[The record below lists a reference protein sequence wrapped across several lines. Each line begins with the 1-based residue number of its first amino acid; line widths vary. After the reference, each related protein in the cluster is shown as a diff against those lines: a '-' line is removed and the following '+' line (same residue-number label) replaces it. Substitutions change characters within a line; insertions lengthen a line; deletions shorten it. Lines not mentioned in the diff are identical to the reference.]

1 MQALDRVS
9 TLSLFLLSLTVPAA
23 AAAGPY
29 AEYRVTVVG
38 PADSTANGINKA
50 GVVVGTYPAGASFH
64 AFLNRGKGLV
74 DLGRLGLSS
83 EAVAINDKGEV
94 LGNWTTAG
102 GQRRGFIY
110 HAGRPRD
117 IGVVPGTDTRY
128 TDINNYGYVTAIG
141 NATSIEGSRSYL
153 RDPRGKLTD
162 IGNLPFEETTLN
174 YARALNNRNQLT
186 GESGPLTFPDQP
198 LRAFIWS
205 RGRMRDLG
213 DFGFAPNGGVDI
225 NDRGQVTGFMSL
237 PTGYRNRVAF
247 LHHHG
252 RLVDI
257 DGRPDTVERSSV
269 GLGINNHGHVV
280 GASDHLSGFIYRGK
294 RMQSLNA
301 LVDPRLGWDIWRPA
315 AINDAGQIAATAYRK
330 GVQYAVRLDLIRPSA
345 LAAPLLDRDDEDAA
359 LDKEVAPE
367 AAAREARTDAEAQA
381 REVARPVP
389 QQ

>member
-9 TLSLFLLSLTVPAA
+9 TLSLFLLSLTASAA

-128 TDINNYGYVTAIG
+128 TDINSYGYVTAIG

-153 RDPRGKLTD
+153 RDPRGKLT
-162 IGNLPFEETTLN
+162 
-174 YARALNNRNQLT
+174 

-205 RGRMRDLG
+205 QGRMRDLG

-294 RMQSLNA
+294 RMQNLNA

-345 LAAPLLDRDDEDAA
+345 LAAPLLDRDEEDAA